1 MTDSTTPPQVRK
13 RRGCLFYGCLT
24 SLVLLVIVC
33 VMAFFAV
40 RFVRNR
46 INAYTDAAPMKL
58 PKVEMAQAEFK
69 ELQGRVKSFGDALD
83 QGKPTEPMILTE
95 RDLNALL
102 ADAPN
107 TKELADKV
115 YVSLTGDQVKGQ
127 VSIPLTGLGWLG
139 KGRYLNGDATF
150 NVSLENGVLI
160 VTASEV
166 RVKGQP
172 LPDSIMS
179 RLRQENL
186 AKDVYKDPKNAEAI
200 RKFQSLEVV
209 DGRVIVRARSPQQ

>member
-1 MTDSTTPPQVRK
+1 MAESTSPPLVRK

-24 SLVLLVIVC
+24 CLVLLLIVGL
-33 VMAFFAV
+33 MAFLAV
-40 RFVRNR
+40 RFVKSQVNT
-46 INAYTDAAPMKL
+46 YTDAAPMKL
-58 PKVEMAQAEFK
+58 PKVEMGEAEFK

-115 YVSLTGDQVKGQ
+115 YISLTGDQVKGQ

-172 LPDSIMS
+172 LPDSIMG

-200 RKFQSLEVV
+200 RKFQSIQVQ
-209 DGRVIVRARSPQQ
+209 DGQVIIKARSPKP

>member
-40 RFVRNR
+40 HFFRNR
-46 INAYTDAAPMKL
+46 INAYTDSAPMKL

-69 ELQGRVKSFGDALD
+69 ELQGRVKSFGEALD

-200 RKFQSLEVV
+200 RKFQSLEVQ